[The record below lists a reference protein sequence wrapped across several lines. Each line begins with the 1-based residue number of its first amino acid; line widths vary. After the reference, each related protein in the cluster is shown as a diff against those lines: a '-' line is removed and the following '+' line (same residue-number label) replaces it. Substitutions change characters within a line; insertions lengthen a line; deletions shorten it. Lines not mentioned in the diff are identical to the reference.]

1 MPGLRDRQK
10 EHGASL
16 VEFALLAPLL
26 ILLLFGIIEFGW
38 LFGQYND
45 VKHGAREG
53 ARLAAVDGGDSA
65 QISNYVCTT
74 MDGLSAGM
82 TALRVGL
89 NRDPDGDGLFTIGE
103 PGRIRIEAE
112 IGSLS
117 GLPFITTFLP
127 NMLSSEIDFRLEQDA
142 TWTTQALTAVTC

>member
-1 MPGLRDRQK
+1 MPGLRFRDHDK
-10 EHGASL
+10 GASL

-53 ARLAAVDGGDSA
+53 ARYAAVNAGNNA
-65 QISNYVCTT
+65 AIRTYVCNT

-89 NRDPDGDGLFTIGE
+89 NRDPDSNGLFSIGE
-103 PGRIRIEAE
+103 PGRIRIEAD

-127 NMLSSEIDFRLEQDA
+127 NMLSSEIDFRIEQDA